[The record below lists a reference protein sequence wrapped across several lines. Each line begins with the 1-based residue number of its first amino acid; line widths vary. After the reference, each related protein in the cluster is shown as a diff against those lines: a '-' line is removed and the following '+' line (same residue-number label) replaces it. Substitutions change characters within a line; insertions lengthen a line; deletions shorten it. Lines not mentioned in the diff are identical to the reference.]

1 MWELRH
7 QNIFPIQIIKMNQ
20 ITIKLA
26 ERDYLVGLGESKE
39 EVVSR
44 IGQPDGDVGNGCCD
58 AWPDV
63 FVYDHYELHFKS
75 NQLFLVKDVSVQAV
89 ILQCD
94 DSSK

>member
-1 MWELRH
+1 
-7 QNIFPIQIIKMNQ
+7 MNQ

-26 ERDYLVGLGESKE
+26 QRDHLARLGDSKE

-44 IGQPDGDVGNGCCD
+44 IGQPDGDVGNGCCN

-75 NQLFLVKDVSVQAV
+75 NQLVLVKDTNTQST
-89 ILQCD
+89 IL
-94 DSSK
+94 